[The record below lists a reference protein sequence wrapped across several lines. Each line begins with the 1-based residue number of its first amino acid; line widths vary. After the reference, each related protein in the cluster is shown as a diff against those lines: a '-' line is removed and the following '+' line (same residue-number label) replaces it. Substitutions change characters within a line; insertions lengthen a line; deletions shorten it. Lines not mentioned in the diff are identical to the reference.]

1 MPMAPRKR
9 KSEVT
14 GFRREKGLFVR
25 QLDKKRQKTRL
36 RSVFPIWVGKERVN
50 FTNSCFVDF
59 RLGWVKVPGQV
70 PIIR

>member
-1 MPMAPRKR
+1 MTFCCRAESVGSLPMAHRKR

-36 RSVFPIWVGKERVN
+36 RSVFPIWVGKKLLRRE
-50 FTNSCFVDF
+50 
-59 RLGWVKVPGQV
+59 
-70 PIIR
+70 